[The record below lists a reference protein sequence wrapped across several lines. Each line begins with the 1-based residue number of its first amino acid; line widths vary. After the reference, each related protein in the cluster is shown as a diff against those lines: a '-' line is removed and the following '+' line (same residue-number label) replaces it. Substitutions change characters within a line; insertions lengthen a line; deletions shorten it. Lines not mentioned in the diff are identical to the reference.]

1 MSEGI
6 DINESPRIRRAS
18 NRIGMRELDEEDG
31 WVFLS
36 HGAYTCRGSTS
47 EIEEE
52 IDETDI

>member
-36 HGAYTCRGSTS
+36 LGAYTCRGSTS